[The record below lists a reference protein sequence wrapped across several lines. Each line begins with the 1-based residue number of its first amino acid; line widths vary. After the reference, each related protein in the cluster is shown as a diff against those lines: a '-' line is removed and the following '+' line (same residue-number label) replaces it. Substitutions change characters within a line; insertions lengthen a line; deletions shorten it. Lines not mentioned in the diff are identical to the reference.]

1 MKICK
6 YVRTYSLLCLW
17 IVVVGLI
24 ALNYQPASSP
34 KASPYYASDTVA
46 SVVDTLGVMSVEL
59 GGLYFLLKP

>member
-17 IVVVGLI
+17 VVVVGLI

-34 KASPYYASDTVA
+34 KALPYYASDTVA